1 MEAGENKRKARSI
14 LVVALEFFGLVGAV
28 HLWVI
33 LKWAVIQSI
42 GLGGYIVIQ
51 RVLPGSIVK
60 IYTRAAN

>member
-33 LKWAVIQSI
+33 LKWAVIQAI
-42 GLGGYIVIQ
+42 GLGGHIMVE
-51 RVLPGSIVK
+51 RMLPSSVVK
-60 IYTRAAN
+60 LQT